1 MPRRYRTVF
10 LHIPK
15 TGGWWVLSSLR
26 MSLPEGSLY
35 AVPSERVGYVPLPL
49 LLVHYPT
56 IAGHFTWRHLHP
68 VLGQCFTFTFLR
80 DPIERALSLYYY
92 YRRQEE
98 APNLDPWVARVQ
110 QSQDIDTFVDQ
121 LGERPSPWSNW
132 QTFLLSGAHDSEGS
146 LTSMLDAARRHLDR
160 VDMVG
165 VQANLA
171 GGLQVLGRLRGW
183 RVQTP
188 AQRVNATPDR
198 PKAAA
203 LRPQTLRK
211 LHRLNQLDA
220 DLFDLAKQRWAGHQ
234 AGYDESGGNPADTA
248 NAEAQMLNESG
259 TREIIIDNVAI
270 DVEHGHIAV
279 EGHSLALVDDV
290 TIGIRITNSA
300 GLMIF
305 GTNTRLLGQRL
316 SVRAGERVRAV
327 FRLDLTL
334 VPDTYTVTAAIH
346 EGADHYIRC
355 FHWIEQAGYFV
366 RVAQQGQSFS
376 GLLDLHAAVDVAKI

>member
-26 MSLPEGSLY
+26 MSLPQGSLY
-35 AVPSERVGYVPLPL
+35 AVPSERVGDVPLPL
-49 LLVHYPT
+49 LLSHHPT
-56 IAGHFTWRHLHP
+56 IVGHFTWQHLLP

-92 YRRQEE
+92 YRRQEA

-110 QSQDIDTFVDQ
+110 QSRDVDTFIDQ
-121 LGERPSPWSNW
+121 LADRPSPWSNW
-132 QTFLLSGAHDSEGS
+132 QTLLLSGSHDSEGS
-146 LTSMLDAARRHLDR
+146 PASMLDAARRHLDR

-165 VQANLA
+165 VQDDLT

-188 AQRVNATPDR
+188 AGRVNATPDR
-198 PKAAA
+198 PKAEA
-203 LRPQTLRK
+203 LRPESLQK
-211 LHRLNQLDA
+211 LHRLNHLDA
-220 DLFDLAKQRWAGHQ
+220 ALFDLAKQRWAGHQ
-234 AGYDESGGNPADTA
+234 AGHDEPGEHPADTS
-248 NAEAQMLNESG
+248 EAQVLNESG
-259 TREIIIDNVAI
+259 TREIVIDSVVI
-270 DVEHGHIAV
+270 DVEHDHIVV

-290 TIGIRITNSA
+290 TVGIRITNSA

-316 SVRAGERVRAV
+316 SVRPGDRLRAV
-327 FRLDLTL
+327 FRMDMAL

-346 EGADHYIRC
+346 EGADHLSRS
-355 FHWIEQAGYFV
+355 FHWTEQAGHFV
-366 RVAQQGQSFS
+366 RVAQPGQAFA
-376 GLLDLHAAVDVAKI
+376 GLIDLHAAVELTKP